1 MEQQRFKIL
10 LENPRLVTDDEVV
23 KIRDLCLQ
31 SPFFSAAQMLYA
43 RVLFDR
49 ADYRFNK
56 QLKWAAL
63 YCPNREILHDYVN
76 DAIKL
81 AAQPALD
88 FDPQELKVKH
98 ADAASKSDAETS
110 LEITETEQIPESVKH
125 PQPDAPKEE
134 ILEVEGNQA
143 TQDSPL
149 EVLEQSD
156 TKSTDA
162 PIPIPQ
168 APAAVKSTGGNEAW
182 ADRIASLK
190 KRSQE
195 VIEKIHKNL
204 DEHQAEDREEVNSS
218 ASSEAPDTQIAH
230 VEQVKTEP
238 ESIAGVVEQ
247 TLKEEGLVVVEDE
260 NEKSEALG
268 FEHKKEEPLDSSKE
282 VDFFTWLKQ
291 RTNQSTANNELKA
304 EDNSKEN
311 ESMDVSAE
319 SLETVTPVRENWKKV
334 DAFLEKLPE
343 IAPPKRQNLSEI
355 SISPVA
361 FSTGIEEDHDLVTE
375 TLARVYVDQGH
386 IEQAIT
392 AYEIL
397 KLKMPEKS
405 SLFARQIQSLKKQ
418 RKK

>member
-1 MEQQRFKIL
+1 MEQQRFKTL

-88 FDPQELKVKH
+88 FDPQELKVIN
-98 ADAASKSDAETS
+98 DDSASKTEIETS
-110 LEITETEQIPESVKH
+110 LEITETEQ
-125 PQPDAPKEE
+125 KEKFAKNHE
-134 ILEVEGNQA
+134 LDELEEVLEAEENQE
-143 TQDSPL
+143 TQESPL
-149 EVLEQSD
+149 EVSQQSD
-156 TKSTDA
+156 TKPTDA
-162 PIPIPQ
+162 PIPRPE
-168 APAAVKSTGGNEAW
+168 APTSVKSTGGNEAW

-204 DEHQAEDREEVNSS
+204 DEHQTEDREEVNSS
-218 ASSEAPDTQIAH
+218 PSSEAPDTQIAP

-238 ESIAGVVEQ
+238 ESIADVVEQ
-247 TLKEEGLVVVEDE
+247 TVEEEEDLVVDEDE
-260 NEKSEALG
+260 NEKSEALD
-268 FEHKKEEPLDSSKE
+268 FKDKEEPLDSYEE

-291 RTNQSTANNELKA
+291 RSNQSAANKELKA
-304 EDNSKEN
+304 EDNSKEKD
-311 ESMDVSAE
+311 SMDASAE
-319 SLETVTPVRENWKKV
+319 SLETATPVRENWKKV

>member
-10 LENPRLVTDDEVV
+10 LENPRLVTDDDVV
-23 KIRDLCLQ
+23 KIRELCLQ

-49 ADYRFNK
+49 SDYRFNK

-63 YCPNREILHDYVN
+63 YCPNRELLHDYVN
-76 DAIKL
+76 DAIKV

-88 FDPQELKVKH
+88 FDPAELKAKPDDSPSNMEVEPST
-98 ADAASKSDAETS
+98 D
-110 LEITETEQIPESVKH
+110 IVETEQREEVVTNQ
-125 PQPDAPKEE
+125 QPDEPLEE
-134 ILEVEGNQA
+134 VLDVEQTQE

-149 EVLEQSD
+149 TVNEQLD
-156 TKSTDA
+156 TKSIEE
-162 PIPIPQ
+162 PIAKTEVPTT
-168 APAAVKSTGGNEAW
+168 VKSTGGNEAW

-204 DEHQAEDREEVNSS
+204 DEHQAEDREEVTSS
-218 ASSEAPDTQIAH
+218 PDSEAPDAQIAH
-230 VEQVKTEP
+230 VEQVKPAT
-238 ESIAGVVEQ
+238 ESIDDVVEQ
-247 TLKEEGLVVVEDE
+247 SVVEEDLVIVEEE
-260 NEKSEALG
+260 NEKSEALD
-268 FEHKKEEPLDSSKE
+268 FEDKEEPLDSYEE

-291 RTNQSTANNELKA
+291 RSNQSAANQELKV
-304 EDNSKEN
+304 EDNSKEE
-311 ESMDVSAE
+311 ESMDVSVDSPEAA
-319 SLETVTPVRENWKKV
+319 TPVRENWKKV